1 MEKGD
6 CFVFEGSLWLAGE
19 CVPVP
24 GVRGSTVT
32 HLESQV
38 SNLGKLCQLT
48 DQTQSYFPTRHAAQQ
63 HRWLHSQIQLL
74 CSSANASEINVLGG
88 REWKRDNFI
97 QIQPTVGPVC
107 GLLFLR

>member
-1 MEKGD
+1 M
-6 CFVFEGSLWLAGE
+6 SLKVPCGWLAK

-32 HLESQV
+32 HLESEV

-48 DQTQSYFPTRHAAQQ
+48 DQTQSYFPTRHAAQH
-63 HRWLHSQIQLL
+63 HRWLRSQIQLL

-88 REWKRDNFI
+88 EGVEEGQLYSDPAN
-97 QIQPTVGPVC
+97 
-107 GLLFLR
+107 